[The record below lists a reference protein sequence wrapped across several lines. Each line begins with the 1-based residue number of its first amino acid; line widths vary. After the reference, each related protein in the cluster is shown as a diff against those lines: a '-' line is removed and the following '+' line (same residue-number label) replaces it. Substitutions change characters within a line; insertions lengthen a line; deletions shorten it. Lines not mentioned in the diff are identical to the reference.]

1 MESEDPVTN
10 TEWRRCIGCLKLQIA
25 IRKTATN
32 YRVLFR
38 EMTYENKATFAS
50 LPPCMKRTYM
60 YEHVICVSYMWI
72 NMIKSKHPI
81 LNINKSQHP
90 IPKMKT
96 TYVCRFHTRMSC
108 SYRPCG
114 ICEHVFVHTHKNEQ
128 DIRVWPTHDSF
139 HWKCH
144 TPGIFQIQ
152 KLKFLGTNSNWTKF
166 SIWVCVV
173 RKFWNTIWDDIVIH
187 VNIYLYTHTNTHTR
201 TQRRNRWEWMYCKH
215 IWNTIG
221 SEIVLYVHIMCT
233 HS

>member
-1 MESEDPVTN
+1 MKGILPAQRHCSLRQHCFVPTDVWHESCHMYATKSIISNMVKSEHPVPN

-114 ICEHVFVHTHKNEQ
+114 ICEYVFVHTHKNE
-128 DIRVWPTHDSF
+128 
-139 HWKCH
+139 
-144 TPGIFQIQ
+144 
-152 KLKFLGTNSNWTKF
+152 
-166 SIWVCVV
+166 
-173 RKFWNTIWDDIVIH
+173 
-187 VNIYLYTHTNTHTR
+187 
-201 TQRRNRWEWMYCKH
+201 
-215 IWNTIG
+215 
-221 SEIVLYVHIMCT
+221 
-233 HS
+233 